1 MTTFTENECEY
12 KNIRRE
18 LQGQPSQSDLRNLL
32 IRVVDLHEICKE
44 KIAKKRGKAS
54 FSGAVFVVSA
64 LTVNFIGMAVS
75 GYGATA
81 IAVKLDEYD
90 TLVRDVKLTGR
101 QICRDLGL
109 GEYESPSVGM
119 ISLFCDGL
127 AIGAFKHAV
136 GNIFSNN

>member
-1 MTTFTENECEY
+1 MTTFTENECECRD
-12 KNIRRE
+12 IRRE
-18 LQGQPSQSDLRNLL
+18 LQGQPSQSDLKSLL
-32 IRVVDLHEICKE
+32 IRVVDLHKICKE

-54 FSGAVFVVSA
+54 FSGGVFVTSA
-64 LTVNFIGMAVS
+64 LTFNFIGMAVS
-75 GYGATA
+75 GYGAMM
-81 IAVKLDEYD
+81 IANKLDEYD

-101 QICRDLGL
+101 QICRDLEL